1 MVPLKVPLGS
11 GHKTSGC
18 RRCGE
23 VFTSLG
29 GFDRH
34 RSQRRGVC
42 VPPASVG
49 LVQHANGRWSFP
61 DRVREAEPLPVYEFT
76 SDEE

>member
-1 MVPLKVPLGS
+1 MCTCKFGT
-11 GHKTSGC
+11 GRKTSHC
-18 RRCGE
+18 VACHE
-23 VFTSLG
+23 TFTSLS

-34 RSQRRGVC
+34 WRHGVC

-49 LVQHANGRWSFP
+49 LMQHPNGRWSFP

-76 SDEE
+76 ADAK